1 MNIEKEVDKFIEN
14 IKSIEEYTNEVKNN
28 SELIRKIANESVE
41 ISKIK
46 EELNN
51 SINMLNGTNVENT
64 KILENNFNKIDQ
76 RENNIQQ
83 QLNTILQKSE
93 EQNKTINDNINNLK
107 SQILDLTKI
116 CKIGLGILGVS
127 TILLV
132 LLLFIK

>member
-1 MNIEKEVDKFIEN
+1 M
-14 IKSIEEYTNEVKNN
+14 
-28 SELIRKIANESVE
+28 
-41 ISKIK
+41 
-46 EELNN
+46 
-51 SINMLNGTNVENT
+51 
-64 KILENNFNKIDQ
+64 
-76 RENNIQQ
+76 
-83 QLNTILQKSE
+83 NTILQKSE

>member
-51 SINMLNGTNVENT
+51 SINMLNSTNVENT
-64 KILENNFNKIDQ
+64 RILENNFNKIDQ

>member
-51 SINMLNGTNVENT
+51 SINMLNSTNVENT

-93 EQNKTINDNINNLK
+93 EQNKTINANINNLK

>member
-51 SINMLNGTNVENT
+51 SINMLNSTCIIYIIEP
-64 KILENNFNKIDQ
+64 
-76 RENNIQQ
+76 
-83 QLNTILQKSE
+83 
-93 EQNKTINDNINNLK
+93 KTDK
-107 SQILDLTKI
+107 
-116 CKIGLGILGVS
+116 
-127 TILLV
+127 
-132 LLLFIK
+132 

>member
-127 TILLV
+127 TILLA

>member
-107 SQILDLTKI
+107 SQILDLKKI

>member
-28 SELIRKIANESVE
+28 SELIRKIVNESVE

-51 SINMLNGTNVENT
+51 SINMLNSTNVENT
-64 KILENNFNKIDQ
+64 KILENNFNKIGQ

-116 CKIGLGILGVS
+116 CKIGLGILGIS

>member
-116 CKIGLGILGVS
+116 CKIGMGILGVS

>member
-1 MNIEKEVDKFIEN
+1 MQ
-14 IKSIEEYTNEVKNN
+14 
-28 SELIRKIANESVE
+28 
-41 ISKIK
+41 IK
-46 EELNN
+46 EKLNN
-51 SINMLNGTNVENT
+51 SINMLNSTNVENT

-107 SQILDLTKI
+107 SQILDLIKI